1 MTKLNEEIKKAEQDN
16 VPAVQPSVEQLTEIV
31 EAELEVLS
39 GGIALDVEAEGCGGY
54 SRYEAK
60 HSKSPA

>member
-39 GGIALDVEAEGCGGY
+39 GGVLDMEAEGCGGY

-60 HSKSPA
+60 HAKS